1 MAEGSVVG
9 SSSSPAPVSLTRD
22 QARSAVAA
30 GGGGGNGG
38 NGGNGRSG
46 GGAGSGAASA
56 AAPRNASASDWI
68 AVAAGA
74 LGALLATLDISITNS
89 ALPQIQGQIGASG
102 TEGTWISTG
111 YLMSEIVMIP
121 LAAWLTR
128 VLGLRRFLMLNA
140 VFFTIFSM
148 MCGASSSLPE
158 MIIGRI
164 GQGFA
169 GGAMI
174 PTAQMIIRTRLP
186 RHQMAVGMAMFG
198 LIVLLGPL
206 LGPVVGG
213 WLTENANW
221 RWCFFL
227 NLPIS
232 VAIVTLLMLGLKRE
246 PTNLQAFFKADWLG
260 IVGLAIGLS
269 SLTVVLEEGQRE
281 RWFDSHLIIWLSIVS
296 AVGIGMMLVAQFTA
310 EKPIV
315 KLSLL
320 GNKNYASV
328 IYIVFTV
335 GAGLYGVSYL
345 LPQFLATIAGY
356 NAQQS
361 GNIMLLSGLPAF
373 LMMPFLPRLISR
385 VDIRLLV
392 ILGLL
397 CFFASCMLDID
408 LTAQS
413 VGHDFTLSQLLRG
426 VGQMLAMM
434 PLNQASMAA
443 VDAQDAGDAAG
454 LYNMARNLGGS
465 VGLALL
471 GTLIDRRT
479 DYHDAMLRETIT
491 ANSALGQEHLAANA
505 AGFFAQTGDMVHAQ
519 LQATA
524 QLAAEIARQASV
536 MTFSETFY
544 ALGIAL
550 LFCVPLALL
559 LKQPT
564 GFSSGGH

>member
-1 MAEGSVVG
+1 VAEAPTLAA
-9 SSSSPAPVSLTRD
+9 PASLP
-22 QARSAVAA
+22 
-30 GGGGGNGG
+30 G
-38 NGGNGRSG
+38 
-46 GGAGSGAASA
+46 

-74 LGALLATLDISITNS
+74 MGALLATLDISITNS

-128 VLGLRRFLMLNA
+128 VLGLRRFLTLNA

-148 MCGASSSLPE
+148 MCGISSSLPE
-158 MIIGRI
+158 MVIGRI

-232 VAIVTLLMLGLKRE
+232 VAIVSLLMLGLKRE
-246 PTNLQAFFKADWLG
+246 PTNLHAFVKADWLG
-260 IVGLAIGLS
+260 IVGLTIGLS

-281 RWFDSHLIIWLSIVS
+281 RWFDSHMIIWLSILS

-310 EKPIV
+310 QKPIV

-320 GNKNYASV
+320 RNKNYASV

-385 VDIRLLV
+385 VDIRFLV

-397 CFFASCMLDID
+397 CFFGSCMLDID

-413 VGHDFTLSQLLRG
+413 VGHDFTVSQLLRG

-491 ANSALGQEHLAANA
+491 ANSSLGQEHLAANA
-505 AGFFAQTGDMVHAQ
+505 AGFFAQTGDMAHAQ

-524 QLAAEIARQASV
+524 QLAAQIAQQASV
-536 MTFSETFY
+536 ITFSETFY

-550 LFCVPLALL
+550 LLCVPLALL
-559 LKQPT
+559 LKQPA

>member
-1 MAEGSVVG
+1 MRPA
-9 SSSSPAPVSLTRD
+9 SPLARD
-22 QARSAVAA
+22 EARGIVAA
-30 GGGGGNGG
+30 GA
-38 NGGNGRSG
+38 GGNGRGAG
-46 GGAGSGAASA
+46 GGGSGAASGA
-56 AAPRNASASDWI
+56 AARNNASASDWI

-140 VFFTIFSM
+140 VFFTLFSM
-148 MCGASSSLPE
+148 MCGMSSSLAE
-158 MIIGRI
+158 MVVGRI

-186 RHQMAVGMAMFG
+186 RHQMPVGMAMFG
-198 LIVLLGPL
+198 LIVMLGPL

-232 VAIVTLLMLGLKRE
+232 AGIVALLMLGLPRE
-246 PTNLQAFFKADWLG
+246 APNLQAFFKADWLG
-260 IVGLAIGLS
+260 IVGLAVGLS

-281 RWFDSHLIIWLSIVS
+281 RWFDSHMIVWLTVL
-296 AVGIGMMLVAQFTA
+296 AVLGIGMVLVAQFTA
-310 EKPIV
+310 GKPIV
-315 KLSLL
+315 KLALL

-392 ILGLL
+392 IVGLL
-397 CFFASCMLDID
+397 CFFGSCMLDID

-491 ANSALGQEHLAANA
+491 ANSGLGQEHLAANA
-505 AGFFAQTGDMVHAQ
+505 AGFFAQTGDFAHAQ

-550 LFCVPLALL
+550 LLCVPLALL
-559 LKQPT
+559 LKQPA